1 MKMLCYIVFAA
12 FASQFGLLSAQET
25 KEQTY
30 KSLSGEF
37 VIRKVIKDTEKAK
50 ELYPAT
56 SPFRGKMC
64 VVKVEFIGDAPK
76 WFGLQPRWVQ
86 SLECSGRIEV
96 GNTSEEVCATI
107 QNLAFTSVVLAQFRS
122 IYILPHSERN
132 LN

>member
-12 FASQFGLLSAQET
+12 LASQFRLLSAKET
-25 KEQTY
+25 IEQTY
-30 KSLSGEF
+30 KSFSGEF

-96 GNTSEEVCATI
+96 GKHFRGSVCY
-107 QNLAFTSVVLAQFRS
+107 QPKFGFHFGCFSPVQF
-122 IYILPHSERN
+122 YLHPAPQ
-132 LN
+132 